1 MDRHR
6 GVYTPHSLFDLTAGM
21 TAHGIAAYGVT
32 ANSEEE
38 HARPQE
44 KCLVMVDPDSA
55 ISHLDQL
62 LGILCLEKWPRS
74 LQIIPG
80 QRATWINKG
89 TDETQAPEMIELT
102 AEDFQLL
109 TERAIVEDGPTVV
122 LGGQDLRS
130 ARVLRSVRV
139 LTLKLGAYPPRFLNH
154 AQTCDFSDCRIF
166 SVAAVGSR
174 SASAPSSN
182 ESLLLSQYEPQL
194 QATATAIAKVLKCP
208 ELLELILLHLDLKSR
223 ITFAPRV
230 SRFWFDTLNQSPS
243 LRKASFFQ
251 ADRSLDPPKP
261 GERPC
266 INPLLQEAFGEYFFN
281 LSDSEAEGD
290 RHIFRRAEYFWKL
303 PWSPNNLHH
312 LKAKTGSVA
321 DVEPSCRQRS
331 FTRKG
336 ASWRRMLVSQPP
348 PPFLGFTWRD
358 GFPFIGL
365 GDGDR
370 FHVDSVQPPTTD
382 AAATENVVAGGV
394 TMGLLYDTVQSL
406 TMHQKQPGLFYRVR
420 WDMTCERTPK
430 DGKSD
435 DSKST
440 NLVVQFWD
448 DAYFNSNNYGPFS
461 MEATRRAFTCEEVV
475 KPACAGDAQLCRIQG
490 LADDAEHAVPG
501 HGEFEIWEPLEEWN
515 F

>member
-6 GVYTPHSLFDLTAGM
+6 GVYTPHSLSDLTAGM
-21 TAHGIAAYGVT
+21 TAYL
-32 ANSEEE
+32 EEE
-38 HARPQE
+38 HGNLKPKE
-44 KCLVMVDPDSA
+44 KCLVMLDPDSA
-55 ISHLDQL
+55 ISHPDQL

-74 LQIIPG
+74 LQIIAA
-80 QRATWINKG
+80 QRATPINKG

-102 AEDFQLL
+102 AENFQLL

-122 LGGQDLRS
+122 LGGQH
-130 ARVLRSVRV
+130 LRSVKV
-139 LTLKLGAYPPRFLNH
+139 LNLKPGAYPPRLLNH
-154 AQTCDFSDCRIF
+154 AQTCDFSDCRI
-166 SVAAVGSR
+166 SSI
-174 SASAPSSN
+174 PSSN
-182 ESLLLSQYEPQL
+182 ESPSRSQSDA
-194 QATATAIAKVLKCP
+194 QAQTTATAAVLKCP

-223 ITFAPRV
+223 ITSAPRV
-230 SRFWFDTLNQSPS
+230 SRFWFVNLNQSPS

-251 ADRSLDPPKP
+251 ADRSLDPPEP
-261 GERPC
+261 GERPY
-266 INPLLQEAFGEYFFN
+266 INPLLQEALGEYFFN
-281 LSDSEAEGD
+281 LSDSEAEGGKH
-290 RHIFRRAEYFWKL
+290 RFRRAECFWKL

-312 LKAKTGSVA
+312 LKAETGSVV
-321 DVEPSCRQRS
+321 DVDPSCRQRS

-348 PPFLGFTWRD
+348 PPFLGFTWLD
-358 GFPFIGL
+358 CFPMIG
-365 GDGDR
+365 GAGGNR

-420 WDMTCERTPK
+420 WDMTVERTPK
-430 DGKSD
+430 DGQSG

-448 DAYFNSNNYGPFS
+448 DPYFNSKNYGPFS
-461 MEATRRAFTCEEVV
+461 MEATQRAFTCEEAV
-475 KPACAGDAQLCRIQG
+475 KPACRGEAQLCRIQG
-490 LADDAEHAVPG
+490 LADDADHPAPG
-501 HGEFEIWEPLEEWN
+501 NDEFEIWEPLEWN